1 MKRYWVL
8 GVLLLVVLFSGSC
21 KDDVIDYE
29 AYLTIVN
36 IGNVDINA
44 AVEDQ
49 WETIPAY
56 SSLTWAI
63 LLDDE
68 YQTVEVLAEAEP
80 VDYDD
85 YDSEVIRLSGDRDVK
100 TWLVGWDEVAP
111 RKLKKMDSTVL
122 SGQQDVSS
130 LITRYRP

>member
-1 MKRYWVL
+1 MKRYWIV
-8 GVLLLVVLFSGSC
+8 GALLIAVLFSGSC

-36 IGNVDINA
+36 IGNVDIRA

-56 SSLTWAI
+56 SSVTWAV

-68 YQTVEVLAEAEP
+68 DQVVDVLAEAEP
-80 VDYDD
+80 VGYDD
-85 YDSEVIRLSGDRDVK
+85 YDSETIRLYGDRDVQ
-100 TWLVGWDEVAP
+100 TWLVGWDEVEA
-111 RKLKKMDSTVL
+111 RKLKKRESDVL
-122 SGQQDVSS
+122 SGQVDING
-130 LITRYRP
+130 LIGRYRP